1 MASLNYDGKKINFAV
16 ENIIKVSNEFET
28 LSDTIKRS
36 TTKIVSAKG
45 FNEYIGGITGDTFK
59 GYTTDCKSLID
70 QLVQNVREMQIKVLA
85 FSQDKNEINAFLD
98 TLDRLDYK
106 NLDLSAIDDYISFG
120 RKAKLFASGILA
132 DVGAAGLGVV
142 EGVGEFL
149 ETGADLL
156 DMGATA
162 IFSVFTLGYDVITG
176 ENTTEKMWEET
187 KARVSE
193 KKVESAFNRFYNETE
208 LGQAIKNNAYGFETV
223 RSIGK
228 GIGYS
233 AGIIALNVFTGGL
246 ASGAGILSAGSVG
259 VGQLAVTA
267 GVMAISSGSEE
278 AWADGATLGEGLVY
292 GLANGAWESAQWAI
306 GAKIGQIGGWGDKIA
321 TNVLKSAGKGSLTRI
336 GLDTVDSGLEGF
348 VQPALTMIY
357 KDYEGETFAE
367 KYNKAFETSGG
378 WKNVLT
384 QASLGGLMSS
394 AGERMDARKLLK
406 SKETD
411 AKIESKSKTKTDVEI
426 EKLST
431 DVESSSKLAT
441 QAAAGKKVE
450 TNTKTASDPNY
461 KPEKT
466 TKTETK
472 TATQA
477 ASGQKIETNTKA
489 ASDPSYNSGKPA
501 QTETKATTPAASGQK
516 IETNTKTA
524 SDSSYKPEKTTK
536 TETKTTTP
544 ATSGQ
549 KVETNTKTA
558 SNSSYN
564 SGKPAQ
570 TETKTATQ
578 TTAGKNTNTNPQK
591 VDTPNYN
598 TSEYRLQKDQ
608 IVQDSIGNKTKT
620 VSVSSDMKSETNI
633 TGNSKSVKNN
643 VEISTTGQNPAM
655 ANVVTATTA
664 ATPVISTVELYKNG
678 KVSADYGNYKLNN
691 LVEDTKVVTP
701 AVDAKLADINTKTA
715 NDLNYKKN
723 APAQEDVSVKA
734 APDKKVQMIEKTP
747 SEPSGNYRD
756 YGITENDTIG
766 DMAKKLDKAVEEGKL
781 TRAQADEMFE
791 KAGEELKVVQKE
803 QIESLKAE
811 NESLMADRKAN
822 IEEKELLIKEDG
834 AKRENVRGHDEAV
847 RQIDEM
853 IAQNKEQIA
862 AYEKEVSTPSP
873 ETTPREVKPVEQT
886 PEVITKPTQ
895 EEGKRV
901 DPSAKA
907 VDESGYQPRRL
918 AEEGKRVDS
927 SAKAVDETGYQ
938 PRRLAEEG
946 KRVDPS
952 AKAVDEA
959 GYQPK
964 RLAEEGKQVDPIIE
978 NIGVHNYKESEYH
991 LRKDQVV
998 QDDLAKKTYDVNS
1011 QNEYHYVR
1019 PEENLTG
1026 NSYKKMTDAEIA
1038 AARKNIGEYDPKQN
1052 AAMTKEVDQMLTG
1065 NQDVMN
1071 YKESEYHLRKD
1082 QVVQDDLAKKT
1093 YDVNSQNEYHYV
1105 RPEENLTGNS
1115 YKKMT
1120 DAEIEASRKNIGE
1133 YDPKQNAAMTNV
1145 VDQMLEGNQDVTNYK
1160 SSEYHLRK
1168 DQIVQDDL
1176 ATSQKIDSQN
1186 NNINHSTQ
1194 EEVKVK
1200 TAAEE
1205 KVPTIE
1211 KTSPSESSGNYRDYG
1226 ITENDTLG
1234 DIARKLD
1241 QAVEEG
1247 KLTRSQADEMFET
1260 AGEELKVVQKE
1271 QIAAYE
1277 KEVSTPSLESTPRE
1291 VKPVEQTPEVVAKP
1305 AQEEVNV
1312 KAVQDEKVP
1321 TIEKSSPSEPSGN
1334 YRDYGITENDTIGD
1348 MAKKLDKTVEEGK
1361 LTRAQADEMFEKA
1374 GEELKVVQKEQIESL
1389 KAENES
1395 LMADRKANIEEKE
1408 LLIKEDGAK
1417 RENVRGHDEAVR
1429 QIDEMIA
1436 QNKEQIA
1443 AYEKEVSTPSP
1454 ESTPREVKPVE
1465 QPPEL
1470 ITKPAQEDVSVK
1482 AAPDEKVQ
1490 MIEKTPS
1497 ETSGNYRDYGIT
1509 ENDTIGDMAKKLDKA
1524 VEDGKLTRAQADEM
1538 FEKAGEEL
1546 KVVQKEQIESLKAE
1560 NESLMADRKANIEEK
1575 ELLIKED
1582 GAKRENVRGHDEA
1595 VRQIDEM
1602 IAQNKEQIAAY
1613 EKEIKSQKIEESK
1626 RVSSEEIKSISN
1638 EKVKDLSAQNER
1650 FKVQEDTKNASV
1662 EKTRI
1667 NAEEDAR
1674 VKVEEEARV
1683 KAEEE
1688 ARVKAEEE
1696 ARVKAEEEARV
1707 KAEEEARVKAEEE
1720 ARVKAEEET
1729 RIKAEEEARV
1739 KAEEEARI
1747 KAEEEAR
1754 VKAEEE
1760 ARVKVEE
1767 EARIKAEEE
1776 ARVKAEEEA
1785 RIKAEEDAR
1794 VKAEEEA
1801 RVKAEEEARVKAEEE
1816 ARIKA
1821 EEEARVKAEEEARIK
1836 AEEEARVK
1844 AEEEARIK
1852 AEEEAKVKAEEDAR
1866 VKAEEEARIKAE
1878 EEARIKA
1885 ENVFSHENNIDGEIH
1900 RKVGSQ
1906 ENEKLSK
1913 SFKEDIVSDYNYEK
1927 RYSLTPQELEIANKV
1942 CAKINAGEAVRL
1954 NGNNARFSSA
1964 ALRYIR
1970 DNADPSKCNVI
1981 IDSAF
1986 RGMDGQYK
1994 SKYAK
1999 TRYAVRTN
2007 FNLSEAISIM
2017 SKLEELR
2024 ARVDMSLPRVE
2035 RAKQIYEM
2043 VAKEFSYCH
2052 DYGGHHSVV
2061 ASLKGITSNNI
2072 LGKPGIVCAGY
2083 AQVYKNLCDM
2093 CNVPCDYIRG
2103 KSRGET
2109 HAWNVVFDDNG
2120 NAIPVDCTWKSGNP
2134 GADYFGRSKKFATD
2148 HVADADEVYRDYMPN
2163 ASEINASV
2171 VDSKETID
2179 KAISTMNYK
2188 FGQGEGLKRIKRFYE
2203 TGDINQITRTDGCRT
2218 EIASMTREDI
2228 LTYLVQNDIQSSH
2241 RMLDKIGDYM
2251 TSKYGARYNKI
2262 ATLKAYLSGNSQ
2274 VITRDHNYRTIMD
2287 SMPKEFILDYLRKL

>member
-28 LSDTIKRS
+28 LSDAIKRS

-259 VGQLAVTA
+259 VGQLAATA
-267 GVMAISSGSEE
+267 GAMAISSGSEE

-472 TATQA
+472 TATPA

-803 QIESLKAE
+803 K
-811 NESLMADRKAN
+811 
-822 IEEKELLIKEDG
+822 
-834 AKRENVRGHDEAV
+834 
-847 RQIDEM
+847 
-853 IAQNKEQIA
+853 
-862 AYEKEVSTPSP
+862 
-873 ETTPREVKPVEQT
+873 
-886 PEVITKPTQ
+886 
-895 EEGKRV
+895 
-901 DPSAKA
+901 
-907 VDESGYQPRRL
+907 
-918 AEEGKRVDS
+918 
-927 SAKAVDETGYQ
+927 
-938 PRRLAEEG
+938 
-946 KRVDPS
+946 
-952 AKAVDEA
+952 
-959 GYQPK
+959 
-964 RLAEEGKQVDPIIE
+964 
-978 NIGVHNYKESEYH
+978 
-991 LRKDQVV
+991 
-998 QDDLAKKTYDVNS
+998 
-1011 QNEYHYVR
+1011 
-1019 PEENLTG
+1019 
-1026 NSYKKMTDAEIA
+1026 
-1038 AARKNIGEYDPKQN
+1038 
-1052 AAMTKEVDQMLTG
+1052 
-1065 NQDVMN
+1065 
-1071 YKESEYHLRKD
+1071 
-1082 QVVQDDLAKKT
+1082 
-1093 YDVNSQNEYHYV
+1093 
-1105 RPEENLTGNS
+1105 
-1115 YKKMT
+1115 
-1120 DAEIEASRKNIGE
+1120 
-1133 YDPKQNAAMTNV
+1133 
-1145 VDQMLEGNQDVTNYK
+1145 
-1160 SSEYHLRK
+1160 
-1168 DQIVQDDL
+1168 
-1176 ATSQKIDSQN
+1176 
-1186 NNINHSTQ
+1186 
-1194 EEVKVK
+1194 
-1200 TAAEE
+1200 
-1205 KVPTIE
+1205 
-1211 KTSPSESSGNYRDYG
+1211 
-1226 ITENDTLG
+1226 
-1234 DIARKLD
+1234 
-1241 QAVEEG
+1241 
-1247 KLTRSQADEMFET
+1247 
-1260 AGEELKVVQKE
+1260 
-1271 QIAAYE
+1271 
-1277 KEVSTPSLESTPRE
+1277 
-1291 VKPVEQTPEVVAKP
+1291 
-1305 AQEEVNV
+1305 
-1312 KAVQDEKVP
+1312 
-1321 TIEKSSPSEPSGN
+1321 
-1334 YRDYGITENDTIGD
+1334 
-1348 MAKKLDKTVEEGK
+1348 
-1361 LTRAQADEMFEKA
+1361 
-1374 GEELKVVQKEQIESL
+1374 
-1389 KAENES
+1389 
-1395 LMADRKANIEEKE
+1395 
-1408 LLIKEDGAK
+1408 
-1417 RENVRGHDEAVR
+1417 
-1429 QIDEMIA
+1429 
-1436 QNKEQIA
+1436 
-1443 AYEKEVSTPSP
+1443 
-1454 ESTPREVKPVE
+1454 
-1465 QPPEL
+1465 
-1470 ITKPAQEDVSVK
+1470 
-1482 AAPDEKVQ
+1482 
-1490 MIEKTPS
+1490 
-1497 ETSGNYRDYGIT
+1497 
-1509 ENDTIGDMAKKLDKA
+1509 
-1524 VEDGKLTRAQADEM
+1524 
-1538 FEKAGEEL
+1538 
-1546 KVVQKEQIESLKAE
+1546 IESLKAE

-1696 ARVKAEEEARV
+1696 ARVKAEEE
-1707 KAEEEARVKAEEE
+1707 
-1720 ARVKAEEET
+1720 T
-1729 RIKAEEEARV
+1729 RIKAEEEARI

-1754 VKAEEE
+1754 V
-1760 ARVKVEE
+1760 
-1767 EARIKAEEE
+1767 
-1776 ARVKAEEEA
+1776 
-1785 RIKAEEDAR
+1785 
-1794 VKAEEEA
+1794 
-1801 RVKAEEEARVKAEEE
+1801 
-1816 ARIKA
+1816 
-1821 EEEARVKAEEEARIK
+1821 
-1836 AEEEARVK
+1836 
-1844 AEEEARIK
+1844 
-1852 AEEEAKVKAEEDAR
+1852 
-1866 VKAEEEARIKAE
+1866 
-1878 EEARIKA
+1878 KA

-1906 ENEKLSK
+1906 ETEKLSK

-1954 NGNNARFSSA
+1954 NGNNARFSSD

>member
-1 MASLNYDGKKINFAV
+1 
-16 ENIIKVSNEFET
+16 
-28 LSDTIKRS
+28 
-36 TTKIVSAKG
+36 
-45 FNEYIGGITGDTFK
+45 
-59 GYTTDCKSLID
+59 
-70 QLVQNVREMQIKVLA
+70 
-85 FSQDKNEINAFLD
+85 
-98 TLDRLDYK
+98 
-106 NLDLSAIDDYISFG
+106 
-120 RKAKLFASGILA
+120 
-132 DVGAAGLGVV
+132 
-142 EGVGEFL
+142 
-149 ETGADLL
+149 
-156 DMGATA
+156 
-162 IFSVFTLGYDVITG
+162 
-176 ENTTEKMWEET
+176 
-187 KARVSE
+187 
-193 KKVESAFNRFYNETE
+193 
-208 LGQAIKNNAYGFETV
+208 
-223 RSIGK
+223 
-228 GIGYS
+228 
-233 AGIIALNVFTGGL
+233 
-246 ASGAGILSAGSVG
+246 
-259 VGQLAVTA
+259 
-267 GVMAISSGSEE
+267 
-278 AWADGATLGEGLVY
+278 
-292 GLANGAWESAQWAI
+292 
-306 GAKIGQIGGWGDKIA
+306 
-321 TNVLKSAGKGSLTRI
+321 
-336 GLDTVDSGLEGF
+336 
-348 VQPALTMIY
+348 
-357 KDYEGETFAE
+357 
-367 KYNKAFETSGG
+367 
-378 WKNVLT
+378 
-384 QASLGGLMSS
+384 
-394 AGERMDARKLLK
+394 
-406 SKETD
+406 
-411 AKIESKSKTKTDVEI
+411 
-426 EKLST
+426 
-431 DVESSSKLAT
+431 
-441 QAAAGKKVE
+441 
-450 TNTKTASDPNY
+450 
-461 KPEKT
+461 
-466 TKTETK
+466 
-472 TATQA
+472 
-477 ASGQKIETNTKA
+477 
-489 ASDPSYNSGKPA
+489 
-501 QTETKATTPAASGQK
+501 
-516 IETNTKTA
+516 
-524 SDSSYKPEKTTK
+524 
-536 TETKTTTP
+536 
-544 ATSGQ
+544 
-549 KVETNTKTA
+549 
-558 SNSSYN
+558 
-564 SGKPAQ
+564 
-570 TETKTATQ
+570 
-578 TTAGKNTNTNPQK
+578 
-591 VDTPNYN
+591 
-598 TSEYRLQKDQ
+598 
-608 IVQDSIGNKTKT
+608 
-620 VSVSSDMKSETNI
+620 MKSETNI

-734 APDKKVQMIEKTP
+734 APDEKVQMIEKTP
-747 SEPSGNYRD
+747 SETSGNYRD

-907 VDESGYQPRRL
+907 VDETGYQPRRL

-927 SAKAVDETGYQ
+927 
-938 PRRLAEEG
+938 
-946 KRVDPS
+946 S

-978 NIGVHNYKESEYH
+978 NIGVHNYKEGEYH

-1065 NQDVMN
+1065 NQDVLN
-1071 YKESEYHLRKD
+1071 YKE
-1082 QVVQDDLAKKT
+1082 
-1093 YDVNSQNEYHYV
+1093 
-1105 RPEENLTGNS
+1105 
-1115 YKKMT
+1115 
-1120 DAEIEASRKNIGE
+1120 
-1133 YDPKQNAAMTNV
+1133 
-1145 VDQMLEGNQDVTNYK
+1145 
-1160 SSEYHLRK
+1160 SEYHLRK

-1211 KTSPSESSGNYRDYG
+1211 KTSPSESSGNYRNYG

-1247 KLTRSQADEMFET
+1247 KLTRTQADEMFET

-1277 KEVSTPSLESTPRE
+1277 KEVSTPSPESAPRE
-1291 VKPVEQTPEVVAKP
+1291 VKPVEKTPEVVAKP

-1348 MAKKLDKTVEEGK
+1348 
-1361 LTRAQADEMFEKA
+1361 
-1374 GEELKVVQKEQIESL
+1374 I
-1389 KAENES
+1389 
-1395 LMADRKANIEEKE
+1395 
-1408 LLIKEDGAK
+1408 
-1417 RENVRGHDEAVR
+1417 
-1429 QIDEMIA
+1429 
-1436 QNKEQIA
+1436 
-1443 AYEKEVSTPSP
+1443 
-1454 ESTPREVKPVE
+1454 
-1465 QPPEL
+1465 
-1470 ITKPAQEDVSVK
+1470 
-1482 AAPDEKVQ
+1482 
-1490 MIEKTPS
+1490 
-1497 ETSGNYRDYGIT
+1497 
-1509 ENDTIGDMAKKLDKA
+1509 AKKLDKA
-1524 VEDGKLTRAQADEM
+1524 VEEGKLTRAQADEM

-1674 VKVEEEARV
+1674 VK
-1683 KAEEE
+1683 AEEE
-1688 ARVKAEEE
+1688 TRI
-1696 ARVKAEEEARV
+1696 
-1707 KAEEEARVKAEEE
+1707 KAEEE

-1754 VKAEEE
+1754 
-1760 ARVKVEE
+1760 
-1767 EARIKAEEE
+1767 I
-1776 ARVKAEEEA
+1776 
-1785 RIKAEEDAR
+1785 
-1794 VKAEEEA
+1794 KAEEEA

-1821 EEEARVKAEEEARIK
+1821 EEEARIK
-1836 AEEEARVK
+1836 TEEEARV
-1844 AEEEARIK
+1844 
-1852 AEEEAKVKAEEDAR
+1852 
-1866 VKAEEEARIKAE
+1866 KAE

-1906 ENEKLSK
+1906 ETEKLSK
-1913 SFKEDIVSDYNYEK
+1913 TFKEDIVSDYNYEK

-1954 NGNNARFSSA
+1954 NGNNARFSSD

>member
-259 VGQLAVTA
+259 VGQLAATA

-441 QAAAGKKVE
+441 QAADGKKVE

-472 TATQA
+472 TATPA

-766 DMAKKLDKAVEEGKL
+766 DMVKKLDKAVEEGKL

-927 SAKAVDETGYQ
+927 SAKAVDE
-938 PRRLAEEG
+938 
-946 KRVDPS
+946 
-952 AKAVDEA
+952 A

-978 NIGVHNYKESEYH
+978 NIGVHNYKEGEYH

-1065 NQDVMN
+1065 NQDVLN
-1071 YKESEYHLRKD
+1071 YKE
-1082 QVVQDDLAKKT
+1082 
-1093 YDVNSQNEYHYV
+1093 
-1105 RPEENLTGNS
+1105 
-1115 YKKMT
+1115 
-1120 DAEIEASRKNIGE
+1120 
-1133 YDPKQNAAMTNV
+1133 
-1145 VDQMLEGNQDVTNYK
+1145 
-1160 SSEYHLRK
+1160 SEYHLRK

-1247 KLTRSQADEMFET
+1247 KLTRTQADEMFET

-1277 KEVSTPSLESTPRE
+1277 KEVSTPSPESAPRE
-1291 VKPVEQTPEVVAKP
+1291 VKPVEKTPEVVAKP

-1348 MAKKLDKTVEEGK
+1348 MAKKLDKAVEEGK

-1408 LLIKEDGAK
+1408 LLIKED
-1417 RENVRGHDEAVR
+1417 R
-1429 QIDEMIA
+1429 
-1436 QNKEQIA
+1436 
-1443 AYEKEVSTPSP
+1443 
-1454 ESTPREVKPVE
+1454 
-1465 QPPEL
+1465 
-1470 ITKPAQEDVSVK
+1470 
-1482 AAPDEKVQ
+1482 
-1490 MIEKTPS
+1490 
-1497 ETSGNYRDYGIT
+1497 
-1509 ENDTIGDMAKKLDKA
+1509 
-1524 VEDGKLTRAQADEM
+1524 
-1538 FEKAGEEL
+1538 
-1546 KVVQKEQIESLKAE
+1546 
-1560 NESLMADRKANIEEK
+1560 
-1575 ELLIKED
+1575 
-1582 GAKRENVRGHDEA
+1582 AKRENVRGHDEA

-1696 ARVKAEEEARV
+1696 
-1707 KAEEEARVKAEEE
+1707 
-1720 ARVKAEEET
+1720 T

-1760 ARVKVEE
+1760 ARVKAEE
-1767 EARIKAEEE
+1767 EARVKAEEE

-1785 RIKAEEDAR
+1785 RI
-1794 VKAEEEA
+1794 KAEEEA

-1844 AEEEARIK
+1844 AEEEARVK
-1852 AEEEAKVKAEEDAR
+1852 AEEEAR
-1866 VKAEEEARIKAE
+1866 VKAEEEARIKTE
-1878 EEARIKA
+1878 EEARVKA

-2163 ASEINASV
+2163 VSEINASV

>member
-259 VGQLAVTA
+259 VGQLAATA

-441 QAAAGKKVE
+441 QAAAGKKIE

-461 KPEKT
+461 KAEKT

-472 TATQA
+472 TATPA

-723 APAQEDVSVKA
+723 APAQEDVSAKA
-734 APDKKVQMIEKTP
+734 AADKKVQMIEKTP

-781 TRAQADEMFE
+781 TRAQADEMYE

-862 AYEKEVSTPSP
+862 AYEKEVSTPSS

-927 SAKAVDETGYQ
+927 SAKAVDESGYQPRRLAEEGKRVDPSAKAVDETGYQ

-946 KRVDPS
+946 KRVDPSAKAVDESGYQPRRLAEEGKRVDSS

-978 NIGVHNYKESEYH
+978 NIGVHNYKEGEYH

-1065 NQDVMN
+1065 NQDVLN
-1071 YKESEYHLRKD
+1071 YKE
-1082 QVVQDDLAKKT
+1082 
-1093 YDVNSQNEYHYV
+1093 
-1105 RPEENLTGNS
+1105 
-1115 YKKMT
+1115 
-1120 DAEIEASRKNIGE
+1120 
-1133 YDPKQNAAMTNV
+1133 
-1145 VDQMLEGNQDVTNYK
+1145 
-1160 SSEYHLRK
+1160 SEYHLRK

-1186 NNINHSTQ
+1186 NNINHST
-1194 EEVKVK
+1194 
-1200 TAAEE
+1200 
-1205 KVPTIE
+1205 
-1211 KTSPSESSGNYRDYG
+1211 
-1226 ITENDTLG
+1226 
-1234 DIARKLD
+1234 
-1241 QAVEEG
+1241 
-1247 KLTRSQADEMFET
+1247 
-1260 AGEELKVVQKE
+1260 
-1271 QIAAYE
+1271 
-1277 KEVSTPSLESTPRE
+1277 
-1291 VKPVEQTPEVVAKP
+1291 
-1305 AQEEVNV
+1305 QEEVNV

-1348 MAKKLDKTVEEGK
+1348 MAKKLDKAVEEGK
-1361 LTRAQADEMFEKA
+1361 LTRAQADEMYEKA

-1465 QPPEL
+1465 QTPEL
-1470 ITKPAQEDVSVK
+1470 ITKPAQEDGSVK

-1524 VEDGKLTRAQADEM
+1524 VEEGKLTRAQADEI
-1538 FEKAGEEL
+1538 FEKAVEEL

-1696 ARVKAEEEARV
+1696 ARVKAEEEAR
-1707 KAEEEARVKAEEE
+1707 
-1720 ARVKAEEET
+1720 
-1729 RIKAEEEARV
+1729 
-1739 KAEEEARI
+1739 
-1747 KAEEEAR
+1747 
-1754 VKAEEE
+1754 
-1760 ARVKVEE
+1760 
-1767 EARIKAEEE
+1767 
-1776 ARVKAEEEA
+1776 
-1785 RIKAEEDAR
+1785 
-1794 VKAEEEA
+1794 
-1801 RVKAEEEARVKAEEE
+1801 
-1816 ARIKA
+1816 
-1821 EEEARVKAEEEARIK
+1821 
-1836 AEEEARVK
+1836 
-1844 AEEEARIK
+1844 
-1852 AEEEAKVKAEEDAR
+1852 
-1866 VKAEEEARIKAE
+1866 IKAE

-1885 ENVFSHENNIDGEIH
+1885 ENVFPHENNIDGEIH

-1906 ENEKLSK
+1906 ENEKLVK
-1913 SFKEDIVSDYNYEK
+1913 SFKEDIAADYNYER
-1927 RYSLTPQELEIANKV
+1927 RYSLTQQELEIANKV

-1954 NGNNARFSSA
+1954 NGNNARFSSD

-1994 SKYAK
+1994 SKYTK

-2134 GADYFGRSKKFATD
+2134 GADYFGRSKKFAME
-2148 HVADADEVYRDYMPN
+2148 HVADADEVYRDYLPN
-2163 ASEINASV
+2163 ASEIDASV
-2171 VDSKETID
+2171 IKSKETID
-2179 KAISTMNYK
+2179 KAISIMNYK

-2241 RMLDKIGDYM
+2241 RMLDTIGDYM
-2251 TSKYGARYNKI
+2251 TSKYGTRYNKI

-2274 VITRDHNYRTIMD
+2274 VITRDHDYRTIMD
-2287 SMPKEFILDYLRKL
+2287 SMPKEFIMDYLRKL

>member
-28 LSDTIKRS
+28 LSDAIKRS

-259 VGQLAVTA
+259 VGQLAATA
-267 GVMAISSGSEE
+267 GAMAISSGSEE

-472 TATQA
+472 TATPA

-873 ETTPREVKPVEQT
+873 ETTPREVQPVEQT

-927 SAKAVDETGYQ
+927 SAKAVDE
-938 PRRLAEEG
+938 
-946 KRVDPS
+946 
-952 AKAVDEA
+952 A

-978 NIGVHNYKESEYH
+978 NIGVHNYKEGEYH

-1082 QVVQDDLAKKT
+1082 Q
-1093 YDVNSQNEYHYV
+1093 
-1105 RPEENLTGNS
+1105 
-1115 YKKMT
+1115 
-1120 DAEIEASRKNIGE
+1120 
-1133 YDPKQNAAMTNV
+1133 
-1145 VDQMLEGNQDVTNYK
+1145 
-1160 SSEYHLRK
+1160 
-1168 DQIVQDDL
+1168 IVQDDL

-1247 KLTRSQADEMFET
+1247 KLTRTQADEMFET

-1277 KEVSTPSLESTPRE
+1277 KEVSTPSPESAPRE

-1348 MAKKLDKTVEEGK
+1348 IAKKLDKAVEEGK

-1374 GEELKVVQKEQIESL
+1374 GEELKVVQKE
-1389 KAENES
+1389 K
-1395 LMADRKANIEEKE
+1395 
-1408 LLIKEDGAK
+1408 
-1417 RENVRGHDEAVR
+1417 
-1429 QIDEMIA
+1429 
-1436 QNKEQIA
+1436 
-1443 AYEKEVSTPSP
+1443 
-1454 ESTPREVKPVE
+1454 
-1465 QPPEL
+1465 
-1470 ITKPAQEDVSVK
+1470 
-1482 AAPDEKVQ
+1482 
-1490 MIEKTPS
+1490 
-1497 ETSGNYRDYGIT
+1497 
-1509 ENDTIGDMAKKLDKA
+1509 
-1524 VEDGKLTRAQADEM
+1524 
-1538 FEKAGEEL
+1538 
-1546 KVVQKEQIESLKAE
+1546 IESLKAE

-1696 ARVKAEEEARV
+1696 ARVKAEEEAR
-1707 KAEEEARVKAEEE
+1707 
-1720 ARVKAEEET
+1720 
-1729 RIKAEEEARV
+1729 
-1739 KAEEEARI
+1739 I

-1785 RIKAEEDAR
+1785 RVKAEEETRIKAEEEAR

-1801 RVKAEEEARVKAEEE
+1801 RVKAEEEARIKAEEEARIKAEEEARIKAEEEARIKTEEEARVKAEEE

-1836 AEEEARVK
+1836 AEEEARIK

-1852 AEEEAKVKAEEDAR
+1852 AEEEARIKAEEEARVKAEEEARIKTEEEARVKAEEEAR

-1878 EEARIKA
+1878 EEARVKA

-1906 ENEKLSK
+1906 ETEKLSK

-1954 NGNNARFSSA
+1954 NGNNARFSSD

>member
-193 KKVESAFNRFYNETE
+193 KKVESAFNHFYNETE

-259 VGQLAVTA
+259 VGQLAATA

-431 DVESSSKLAT
+431 DVESPSKLAT

-472 TATQA
+472 TATPV

-536 TETKTTTP
+536 TETKTTTQ

-678 KVSADYGNYKLNN
+678 KVSANYGNYKLNN

-701 AVDAKLADINTKTA
+701 AVDAKLEDINTKTA

-918 AEEGKRVDS
+918 AEEGKRVD
-927 SAKAVDETGYQ
+927 
-938 PRRLAEEG
+938 
-946 KRVDPS
+946 PS
-952 AKAVDEA
+952 AKAVDES

-1065 NQDVMN
+1065 NQDVLN
-1071 YKESEYHLRKD
+1071 YKE
-1082 QVVQDDLAKKT
+1082 
-1093 YDVNSQNEYHYV
+1093 
-1105 RPEENLTGNS
+1105 
-1115 YKKMT
+1115 
-1120 DAEIEASRKNIGE
+1120 
-1133 YDPKQNAAMTNV
+1133 
-1145 VDQMLEGNQDVTNYK
+1145 
-1160 SSEYHLRK
+1160 SEYHLRK

-1247 KLTRSQADEMFET
+1247 KLTRTQADEMFET

-1277 KEVSTPSLESTPRE
+1277 KEVSTPSPESAPRE

-1348 MAKKLDKTVEEGK
+1348 MAKKLDKAVEE
-1361 LTRAQADEMFEKA
+1361 
-1374 GEELKVVQKEQIESL
+1374 
-1389 KAENES
+1389 
-1395 LMADRKANIEEKE
+1395 
-1408 LLIKEDGAK
+1408 
-1417 RENVRGHDEAVR
+1417 
-1429 QIDEMIA
+1429 
-1436 QNKEQIA
+1436 
-1443 AYEKEVSTPSP
+1443 
-1454 ESTPREVKPVE
+1454 
-1465 QPPEL
+1465 
-1470 ITKPAQEDVSVK
+1470 
-1482 AAPDEKVQ
+1482 
-1490 MIEKTPS
+1490 
-1497 ETSGNYRDYGIT
+1497 
-1509 ENDTIGDMAKKLDKA
+1509 
-1524 VEDGKLTRAQADEM
+1524 GKLTRAQADEM

-1696 ARVKAEEEARV
+1696 
-1707 KAEEEARVKAEEE
+1707 
-1720 ARVKAEEET
+1720 T

-1760 ARVKVEE
+1760 ARVK
-1767 EARIKAEEE
+1767 
-1776 ARVKAEEEA
+1776 
-1785 RIKAEEDAR
+1785 
-1794 VKAEEEA
+1794 
-1801 RVKAEEEARVKAEEE
+1801 
-1816 ARIKA
+1816 
-1821 EEEARVKAEEEARIK
+1821 
-1836 AEEEARVK
+1836 
-1844 AEEEARIK
+1844 
-1852 AEEEAKVKAEEDAR
+1852 
-1866 VKAEEEARIKAE
+1866 AE

-1906 ENEKLSK
+1906 ETEKLSK

-2179 KAISTMNYK
+2179 KVISTMNYK

>member
-259 VGQLAVTA
+259 VGQLAATA

-472 TATQA
+472 TATPA

-873 ETTPREVKPVEQT
+873 ETTPREVQPVEQT

-927 SAKAVDETGYQ
+927 SAKAVDE
-938 PRRLAEEG
+938 
-946 KRVDPS
+946 
-952 AKAVDEA
+952 A

-978 NIGVHNYKESEYH
+978 NIGVHNYKEGEYH

-1082 QVVQDDLAKKT
+1082 Q
-1093 YDVNSQNEYHYV
+1093 
-1105 RPEENLTGNS
+1105 
-1115 YKKMT
+1115 
-1120 DAEIEASRKNIGE
+1120 
-1133 YDPKQNAAMTNV
+1133 
-1145 VDQMLEGNQDVTNYK
+1145 
-1160 SSEYHLRK
+1160 
-1168 DQIVQDDL
+1168 IVQDDL

-1247 KLTRSQADEMFET
+1247 KLTRTQADEMFET

-1277 KEVSTPSLESTPRE
+1277 KEVSTPSPESAPRE

-1348 MAKKLDKTVEEGK
+1348 IAKKLDKAVEEGK

-1374 GEELKVVQKEQIESL
+1374 GEELKVVQKEKIESL

-1696 ARVKAEEEARV
+1696 ARVKAEEEA
-1707 KAEEEARVKAEEE
+1707 
-1720 ARVKAEEET
+1720 
-1729 RIKAEEEARV
+1729 
-1739 KAEEEARI
+1739 
-1747 KAEEEAR
+1747 
-1754 VKAEEE
+1754 
-1760 ARVKVEE
+1760 
-1767 EARIKAEEE
+1767 
-1776 ARVKAEEEA
+1776 
-1785 RIKAEEDAR
+1785 
-1794 VKAEEEA
+1794 
-1801 RVKAEEEARVKAEEE
+1801 
-1816 ARIKA
+1816 
-1821 EEEARVKAEEEARIK
+1821 
-1836 AEEEARVK
+1836 
-1844 AEEEARIK
+1844 
-1852 AEEEAKVKAEEDAR
+1852 
-1866 VKAEEEARIKAE
+1866 
-1878 EEARIKA
+1878 
-1885 ENVFSHENNIDGEIH
+1885 
-1900 RKVGSQ
+1900 
-1906 ENEKLSK
+1906 
-1913 SFKEDIVSDYNYEK
+1913 
-1927 RYSLTPQELEIANKV
+1927 
-1942 CAKINAGEAVRL
+1942 
-1954 NGNNARFSSA
+1954 
-1964 ALRYIR
+1964 
-1970 DNADPSKCNVI
+1970 
-1981 IDSAF
+1981 
-1986 RGMDGQYK
+1986 
-1994 SKYAK
+1994 
-1999 TRYAVRTN
+1999 
-2007 FNLSEAISIM
+2007 
-2017 SKLEELR
+2017 
-2024 ARVDMSLPRVE
+2024 
-2035 RAKQIYEM
+2035 
-2043 VAKEFSYCH
+2043 
-2052 DYGGHHSVV
+2052 
-2061 ASLKGITSNNI
+2061 
-2072 LGKPGIVCAGY
+2072 
-2083 AQVYKNLCDM
+2083 
-2093 CNVPCDYIRG
+2093 
-2103 KSRGET
+2103 
-2109 HAWNVVFDDNG
+2109 
-2120 NAIPVDCTWKSGNP
+2120 
-2134 GADYFGRSKKFATD
+2134 
-2148 HVADADEVYRDYMPN
+2148 
-2163 ASEINASV
+2163 
-2171 VDSKETID
+2171 
-2179 KAISTMNYK
+2179 
-2188 FGQGEGLKRIKRFYE
+2188 
-2203 TGDINQITRTDGCRT
+2203 
-2218 EIASMTREDI
+2218 
-2228 LTYLVQNDIQSSH
+2228 
-2241 RMLDKIGDYM
+2241 
-2251 TSKYGARYNKI
+2251 
-2262 ATLKAYLSGNSQ
+2262 
-2274 VITRDHNYRTIMD
+2274 
-2287 SMPKEFILDYLRKL
+2287 

>member
-998 QDDLAKKTYDVNS
+998 QDDLAKKTYDGNS

-1747 KAEEEAR
+1747 KAEEEA
-1754 VKAEEE
+1754 
-1760 ARVKVEE
+1760 
-1767 EARIKAEEE
+1767 
-1776 ARVKAEEEA
+1776 
-1785 RIKAEEDAR
+1785 
-1794 VKAEEEA
+1794 
-1801 RVKAEEEARVKAEEE
+1801 
-1816 ARIKA
+1816 
-1821 EEEARVKAEEEARIK
+1821 
-1836 AEEEARVK
+1836 
-1844 AEEEARIK
+1844 
-1852 AEEEAKVKAEEDAR
+1852 KVKAEEDAR

>member
-259 VGQLAVTA
+259 VGQLAATA

-441 QAAAGKKVE
+441 QAADGKKVE

-472 TATQA
+472 TATPA

-766 DMAKKLDKAVEEGKL
+766 DMAKKLDKAVEDGKL

-822 IEEKELLIKEDG
+822 IEEKELLIKEAG

-907 VDESGYQPRRL
+907 VDETGYQPRRLAEEGKRVDPSAKAVDESGYQPRRL

-927 SAKAVDETGYQ
+927 
-938 PRRLAEEG
+938 
-946 KRVDPS
+946 S

-978 NIGVHNYKESEYH
+978 NIGVHNYKEGEYHLRKDQVVQDDLAKKTYDVNSQNEYHYVRPEENLTGNSYKKMTDAEIAAARKNIGEYDPKQNAAMTKEVDQMLTGNQDVLNYKESEYH

-1065 NQDVMN
+1065 NQDVLN
-1071 YKESEYHLRKD
+1071 YKE
-1082 QVVQDDLAKKT
+1082 
-1093 YDVNSQNEYHYV
+1093 
-1105 RPEENLTGNS
+1105 
-1115 YKKMT
+1115 
-1120 DAEIEASRKNIGE
+1120 
-1133 YDPKQNAAMTNV
+1133 
-1145 VDQMLEGNQDVTNYK
+1145 
-1160 SSEYHLRK
+1160 SEYHLRK

-1247 KLTRSQADEMFET
+1247 KLTRTQADEMFET

-1277 KEVSTPSLESTPRE
+1277 KEVSTPSPESAPRE
-1291 VKPVEQTPEVVAKP
+1291 VKPVEKTPEVVAKP

-1348 MAKKLDKTVEEGK
+1348 MAKKLDKAVEE
-1361 LTRAQADEMFEKA
+1361 
-1374 GEELKVVQKEQIESL
+1374 
-1389 KAENES
+1389 
-1395 LMADRKANIEEKE
+1395 
-1408 LLIKEDGAK
+1408 
-1417 RENVRGHDEAVR
+1417 
-1429 QIDEMIA
+1429 
-1436 QNKEQIA
+1436 
-1443 AYEKEVSTPSP
+1443 
-1454 ESTPREVKPVE
+1454 
-1465 QPPEL
+1465 
-1470 ITKPAQEDVSVK
+1470 
-1482 AAPDEKVQ
+1482 
-1490 MIEKTPS
+1490 
-1497 ETSGNYRDYGIT
+1497 
-1509 ENDTIGDMAKKLDKA
+1509 
-1524 VEDGKLTRAQADEM
+1524 GKLTRAQADEM

-1696 ARVKAEEEARV
+1696 TKIKAEEEARV
-1707 KAEEEARVKAEEE
+1707 KAEEEARIKAEEE
-1720 ARVKAEEET
+1720 ARVKAEEEARIKT
-1729 RIKAEEEARV
+1729 EEEARVKAEEDARVKAEEEARIKAEEEARV

-1852 AEEEAKVKAEEDAR
+1852 AEEEAKVKAEE
-1866 VKAEEEARIKAE
+1866 EARIKAE

-1885 ENVFSHENNIDGEIH
+1885 ENVFSHENNIDGELH

-1906 ENEKLSK
+1906 ETEKLSK

>member
-259 VGQLAVTA
+259 VGQLAATA

-472 TATQA
+472 TATPA

-873 ETTPREVKPVEQT
+873 ETTPREVQPVEQT

-927 SAKAVDETGYQ
+927 SAKAVDE
-938 PRRLAEEG
+938 
-946 KRVDPS
+946 
-952 AKAVDEA
+952 A

-978 NIGVHNYKESEYH
+978 NIGVHNYKEGEYHLRKDQVVQDDLAKKTYDVNSQNEYHYVRPEENLTGNSYKKMTDAEIAAARKNIGEYDPKQNAAMTKEVDQMLTGNQDVLNYKESEYH

-1082 QVVQDDLAKKT
+1082 Q
-1093 YDVNSQNEYHYV
+1093 
-1105 RPEENLTGNS
+1105 
-1115 YKKMT
+1115 
-1120 DAEIEASRKNIGE
+1120 
-1133 YDPKQNAAMTNV
+1133 
-1145 VDQMLEGNQDVTNYK
+1145 
-1160 SSEYHLRK
+1160 
-1168 DQIVQDDL
+1168 IVQDDL

-1247 KLTRSQADEMFET
+1247 KLTRTQADEMFET

-1277 KEVSTPSLESTPRE
+1277 KEVSTPSPESAPRE

-1348 MAKKLDKTVEEGK
+1348 IAKKLDKAVEEGK

-1720 ARVKAEEET
+1720 ARVKAEEEARVKAEEET

-1747 KAEEEAR
+1747 KAEEE
-1754 VKAEEE
+1754 
-1760 ARVKVEE
+1760 
-1767 EARIKAEEE
+1767 
-1776 ARVKAEEEA
+1776 
-1785 RIKAEEDAR
+1785 AR

-1878 EEARIKA
+1878 EEARVKA

-2163 ASEINASV
+2163 VSEINASV

>member
-998 QDDLAKKTYDVNS
+998 QDDLAKKTYDGNS

-1739 KAEEEARI
+1739 I
-1747 KAEEEAR
+1747 
-1754 VKAEEE
+1754 
-1760 ARVKVEE
+1760 
-1767 EARIKAEEE
+1767 
-1776 ARVKAEEEA
+1776 
-1785 RIKAEEDAR
+1785 
-1794 VKAEEEA
+1794 
-1801 RVKAEEEARVKAEEE
+1801 
-1816 ARIKA
+1816 
-1821 EEEARVKAEEEARIK
+1821 AEEEARIK

>member
-259 VGQLAVTA
+259 VGQLAATA

-441 QAAAGKKVE
+441 QAADGKKVE

-472 TATQA
+472 TATPA

-766 DMAKKLDKAVEEGKL
+766 DMAKKLDKAVEDGKL

-822 IEEKELLIKEDG
+822 IEEKELLIKEAG

-927 SAKAVDETGYQ
+927 SAKAVDE
-938 PRRLAEEG
+938 
-946 KRVDPS
+946 
-952 AKAVDEA
+952 A

-978 NIGVHNYKESEYH
+978 NIGVHNYKEGEYH

-1065 NQDVMN
+1065 NQDVLN
-1071 YKESEYHLRKD
+1071 YKE
-1082 QVVQDDLAKKT
+1082 
-1093 YDVNSQNEYHYV
+1093 
-1105 RPEENLTGNS
+1105 
-1115 YKKMT
+1115 
-1120 DAEIEASRKNIGE
+1120 
-1133 YDPKQNAAMTNV
+1133 
-1145 VDQMLEGNQDVTNYK
+1145 
-1160 SSEYHLRK
+1160 SEYHLRK

-1247 KLTRSQADEMFET
+1247 KLTRTQADEMFET

-1277 KEVSTPSLESTPRE
+1277 KEVSTPSPESAPRE
-1291 VKPVEQTPEVVAKP
+1291 VKPVEKTPEVVAKP

-1348 MAKKLDKTVEEGK
+1348 MAKKLDKAVEE
-1361 LTRAQADEMFEKA
+1361 
-1374 GEELKVVQKEQIESL
+1374 
-1389 KAENES
+1389 
-1395 LMADRKANIEEKE
+1395 
-1408 LLIKEDGAK
+1408 
-1417 RENVRGHDEAVR
+1417 
-1429 QIDEMIA
+1429 
-1436 QNKEQIA
+1436 
-1443 AYEKEVSTPSP
+1443 
-1454 ESTPREVKPVE
+1454 
-1465 QPPEL
+1465 
-1470 ITKPAQEDVSVK
+1470 
-1482 AAPDEKVQ
+1482 
-1490 MIEKTPS
+1490 
-1497 ETSGNYRDYGIT
+1497 
-1509 ENDTIGDMAKKLDKA
+1509 
-1524 VEDGKLTRAQADEM
+1524 GKLTRAQADEM

-1696 ARVKAEEEARV
+1696 TK
-1707 KAEEEARVKAEEE
+1707 
-1720 ARVKAEEET
+1720 
-1729 RIKAEEEARV
+1729 IKAEEEARV

-1760 ARVKVEE
+1760 ARIKTEEEARVKAEEDARVKAEE

-1836 AEEEARVK
+1836 AEEEAK
-1844 AEEEARIK
+1844 
-1852 AEEEAKVKAEEDAR
+1852 

-1885 ENVFSHENNIDGEIH
+1885 ENVFSHENNIDGELH

-1906 ENEKLSK
+1906 ETEKLSK